1 MVDNTRVVMRVRL
14 VLVVTRAN
22 TRVVIKELL
31 GRLVNNTRVV
41 MRVRLV
47 LVVTR
52 ANTRVVIKE
61 LLGRLVDNIRVV
73 MRGRLVLVGT
83 KVNTRVATR
92 EPPDNTVG
100 NTRVATKVRLA
111 QVGININTKE
121 AIKEP
126 LDSMADSTRVV
137 KVSSKVKANNQVK
150 VNNNPASSQY
160 KARDKVSNRVKA
172 RDKDNGKAKEIAR
185 VRVNNRDKARDKDNG
200 KAKEIARVRASNRVR
215 VRDKGNG
222 KVSRGQPQRDQVK
235 VSNKAKDRGRD
246 KDSSKEIVLDN
257 RVKDNGKVRVKDSSK
272 ETDQDKV
279 RVNSKD
285 KVSNRVK
292 ASSNNNREPLQQ
304 DQLETGISG
313 SLMTSHN
320 TTVHTGGTSI
330 GGSVG
335 TTGVHGSSS
344 HNSSGSI
351 FGATY
356 NHTSVSSGSLDGQGV
371 HGGHTG
377 SNSFNSTHVSVSG
390 NTDVEGHFQ
399 GGQVTVGGTV
409 NHTET
414 LAVGSVNVSS
424 TSGGSFGGE
433 LGPEYVGGEV
443 SGMLVTNASISA
455 PLIGPQQG
463 SVTVGGGGSIE
474 VSTEYPYGPSP
485 SQTPEPVY
493 TTPQPNYPTAS
504 GVQPPTR
511 PIETGPP
518 PPSNNNNN
526 QYPPYQIAVSQ
537 YPYFFVPYPYAPPPT
552 VPQAPCNCPQDQN
565 RPNQP
570 AGYLGF
576 IPVIYVPN
584 CNAQQRGLPTHINW
598 PAPPPPEGFGR
609 ALDQL
614 PPFQRLVQ
622 GPDGSWTVQQ
632 DPQQQEAQQPQT
644 TQQPLPRLRQNR
656 GRRLRS
662 RRPPLL
668 QLAGVPFAKSS
679 SVVGAEQETQ
689 VETQV

>member
-1 MVDNTRVVMRVRL
+1 MRVRL

-61 LLGRLVDNIRVV
+61 LLGRLVDSIRVV
-73 MRGRLVLVGT
+73 MRGQLVLVGT

-121 AIKEP
+121 AIREP
-126 LDSMADSTRVV
+126 LGSMADSTRVV

-150 VNNNPASSQY
+150 VNNSVRVNNANNKGRY

-172 RDKDNGKAKEIAR
+172 RDKNKGKAKEIAR

-200 KAKEIARVRASNRVR
+200 KAKEIGRVRDSNRVR
-215 VRDKGNG
+215 VKDKGNG
-222 KVSRGQPQRDQVK
+222 KVSRAQPQRDQVK

-257 RVKDNGKVRVKDSSK
+257 RVKDNGKDRVKDSSK

-292 ASSNNNREPLQQ
+292 ASSNNNNNREPLQQ
-304 DQLETGISG
+304 DQLE
-313 SLMTSHN
+313 
-320 TTVHTGGTSI
+320 V
-330 GGSVG
+330 
-335 TTGVHGSSS
+335 
-344 HNSSGSI
+344 
-351 FGATY
+351 
-356 NHTSVSSGSLDGQGV
+356 
-371 HGGHTG
+371 
-377 SNSFNSTHVSVSG
+377 STHVSVSG

-463 SVTVGGGGSIE
+463 SVTVGGGGSIGIGRPPQE

-632 DPQQQEAQQPQT
+632 DPQQQEAQLAQPQPQP
-644 TQQPLPRLRQNR
+644 TQQPLPRPRQNR